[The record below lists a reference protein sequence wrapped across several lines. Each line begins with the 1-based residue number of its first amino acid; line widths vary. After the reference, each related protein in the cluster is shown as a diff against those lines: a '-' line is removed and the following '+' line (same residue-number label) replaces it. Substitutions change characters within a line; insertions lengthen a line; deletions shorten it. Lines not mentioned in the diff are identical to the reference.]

1 LLIFLYDLQR
11 AERWLANL
19 GATFKLGKGSHLKV
33 YLNGRQTVIP
43 MHSKDLKPGTLA
55 AIKRQL
61 GLKD

>member
-1 LLIFLYDLQR
+1 MTSKELK
-11 AERWLANL
+11 RWLASL
-19 GATFKLGKGSHLKV
+19 GATFKPGKGSHLKV
-33 YLNGRQTVIP
+33 YLNRRQTVIP